1 MMMNEKIKH
10 IEEKYI
16 YRMADS
22 VYIKIDIAKNYYNQK
37 EISYKN
43 WIFHRDMEK
52 MVKFLGKL

>member
-1 MMMNEKIKH
+1 MNEKIKH